1 MNQIYV
7 SAQRIVEAAE
17 QYEQF
22 YEVEV
27 ELAITIR
34 TDGGR
39 KSELIRLRSE
49 TPALIDAK
57 LKEPRPSDH
66 VEF

>member
-1 MNQIYV
+1 MSQIYV
-7 SAQRIVEAAE
+7 SAQRIIEAAE

-22 YEVEV
+22 YEV

-39 KSELIRLRSE
+39 KSELIRLQSE
-49 TPALIDAK
+49 TPAPVDAK
-57 LKEPRPSDH
+57 CRQSESSSH
-66 VEF
+66 IEF

>member
-7 SAQRIVEAAE
+7 SAQQIVEAAE

-22 YEVEV
+22 YEV

-39 KSELIRLRSE
+39 KSELIRLQSE
-49 TPALIDAK
+49 TPAMIDAK
-57 LKEPRPSDH
+57 LKELKPSDH

>member
-1 MNQIYV
+1 MSQIYV

-22 YEVEV
+22 YEV

-49 TPALIDAK
+49 TPALVDAK
-57 LKEPRPSDH
+57 FKESKPFNH
-66 VEF
+66 IEF

>member
-1 MNQIYV
+1 MKNIYV
-7 SAQRIVEAAE
+7 IAQRIVEAAE

-22 YEVEV
+22 YEV

-49 TPALIDAK
+49 TPAPVDAK
-57 LKEPRPSDH
+57 FKEFEPSNH
-66 VEF
+66 IEF

>member
-7 SAQRIVEAAE
+7 SAQQIVEAAE
-17 QYEQF
+17 QFEQF
-22 YEVEV
+22 YEV

-34 TDGGR
+34 TDDGR

-49 TPALIDAK
+49 TPAMVDTK
-57 LKEPRPSDH
+57 CKESQTSDH
-66 VEF
+66 IEF

>member
-1 MNQIYV
+1 MSQIYM
-7 SAQRIVEAAE
+7 SAQRVVEAAE

-22 YEVEV
+22 YEVE
-27 ELAITIR
+27 LAITIR
-34 TDGGR
+34 TDDGR

-49 TPALIDAK
+49 TPALTDEK
-57 LKEPRPSDH
+57 FKESKPSDH